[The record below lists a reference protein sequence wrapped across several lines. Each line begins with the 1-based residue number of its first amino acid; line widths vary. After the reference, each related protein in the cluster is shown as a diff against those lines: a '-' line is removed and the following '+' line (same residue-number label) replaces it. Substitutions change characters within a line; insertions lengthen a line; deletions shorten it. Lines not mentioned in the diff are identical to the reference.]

1 MNTNSGAAA
10 EIADSHV
17 VGTAGFS
24 WSASTA
30 LKGVAVLLMVFHH
43 CYGFPQWFVSPDL
56 IPSVLGGGNEG
67 VCRPCQNM
75 CGYFCFSDWLGIL
88 STQG

>member
-17 VGTAGFS
+17 LGTAGFS

-56 IPSVLGGGNEG
+56 IPSVLGGERGR
-67 VCRPCQNM
+67 VPAM
-75 CGYFCFSDWLGIL
+75 PKYVWLFL
-88 STQG
+88 LF